1 MYSTTT
7 HSGTVDVG
15 SSIYAMKNFTAKGIW
30 ENVWFLIVPCCSL
43 TPAFKDALPT
53 PASQL
58 QQCMPDIQR
67 QKCSRV
73 LQGAGWLLCPEC
85 LDFFPNFSVHEI
97 STATLVSHHFHLF
110 WSLKPTGGCTLC
122 IFPWR
127 TQEAR
132 NSLCTLAASWRKKQS
147 APPSRQHELNSM
159 A

>member
-1 MYSTTT
+1 MT

-15 SSIYAMKNFTAKGIW
+15 FSIYAMKNFTTKGRKKTYDPS
-30 ENVWFLIVPCCSL
+30 FFHAVPWPQPSRMPCLLLPLSYSSACQ
-43 TPAFKDALPT
+43 TFKGRSA
-53 PASQL
+53 AGFYKGQAGSHV
-58 QQCMPDIQR
+58 R
-67 QKCSRV
+67 Q
-73 LQGAGWLLCPEC
+73 C

-127 TQEAR
+127 TQEVR
-132 NSLCTLAASWRKKQS
+132 NNLCTLAASWRKIES